1 MEKDHAPE
9 KRKTPG
15 WARYLSIIAALLG
28 AIAVF
33 ISPTKLNVIVL
44 IVLIANVGLQFK
56 DIFKG

>member
-15 WARYLSIIAALLG
+15 WTRYLSIIAALLA

-33 ISPTKLNVIVL
+33 INPTTLNVFVL
-44 IVLIANVGLQFK
+44 IILIANMGLQFK